1 MSSFK
6 AATEPKKEKNIKELT
21 VDYAPFWQNLF
32 TNMGISSPKFGAKL
46 CYMGKEFGETRLEC
60 VRFWSSELSSGQDFF
75 IEMFDWDKE
84 HYDRANRKL
93 YRLVNN
99 PNWKLN
105 PSKYVEVETSS
116 DGKTNTTYAVRLS
129 DLELVNSTPVTARF
143 AEVVTAPS
151 IPASLFEEEEEEMP
165 GGMYSEK
172 EDTHYSAMTMRDYYC
187 IKHNVPFS
195 NKKWLND
202 LIKQS
207 KSYVNK

>member
-6 AATEPKKEKNIKELT
+6 AATETKKEKGIRELT
-21 VDYAPFWQNLF
+21 VDYAPFWENLF
-32 TNMGISSPKFGAKL
+32 TNMGISNPKFGAKL

-60 VRFWSSELSSGQDFF
+60 VRFWGSELSSGQDFYV
-75 IEMFDWDKE
+75 EMFDWDKE
-84 HYDRANRKL
+84 HYDRVNRKL

-116 DGKTNTTYAVRLS
+116 DGKTNTTYAVRSS
-129 DLELVNSTPVTARF
+129 DLELVNSTSVTARY
-143 AEVVTAPS
+143 AEVITAPS
-151 IPASLFEEEEEEMP
+151 FGYEEEEMP

-187 IKHNVPFS
+187 IKHNVPLS
-195 NKKWLND
+195 NKTWLND

>member
-6 AATEPKKEKNIKELT
+6 AATDTKKEKGIKELT
-21 VDYAPFWQNLF
+21 VDYIPFWENLF

-60 VRFWSSELSSGQDFF
+60 VRFWSSELSSGQDFYV
-75 IEMFDWDKE
+75 EMFDWDKE
-84 HYDRANRKL
+84 YYDRANRKL

-105 PSKYVEVETSS
+105 PLKYVEVETSS
-116 DGKTNTTYAVRLS
+116 DGKTNTTYAVRIS

-143 AEVVTAPS
+143 AEVVAAPVF
-151 IPASLFEEEEEEMP
+151 PDHQQEMEMM

-172 EDTHYSAMTMRDYYC
+172 EDSHYSAMTMRDHYC
-187 IKHNVPFS
+187 ITHNVPLS
-195 NKKWLND
+195 NKTWLND
-202 LIKQS
+202 LIKQG
-207 KSYVNK
+207 KVYGNK